1 MRSRQFLFAVAPL
14 IAAIGCAAPTR
25 AWIHP
30 DDVPKVFPWPNNQSQ
45 VTVRAKPRT
54 TLANTCSW
62 FGSYEEV
69 TVAPDT
75 SFYITDE
82 LDKQFV
88 YTPVRSP
95 MRRLSPVK
103 SIEIRWP
110 VKAIEPAAAPPPEPP
125 SAQPAPPAPPTS
137 PAPAQP
143 PPAAPKPPPP
153 APKPS

>member
-1 MRSRQFLFAVAPL
+1 MRSRYFVLAVAPL
-14 IAAIGCAAPTR
+14 IAAVGCAAPTR

-69 TVAPDT
+69 TLGPDT

-110 VKAIEPAAAPPPEPP
+110 VKVVEPAAAPPPEPP
-125 SAQPAPPAPPTS
+125 
-137 PAPAQP
+137 PAPAEPAAPPQP
-143 PPAAPKPPPP
+143 PPASGKPPPP
-153 APKPS
+153 APAPKPS

>member
-1 MRSRQFLFAVAPL
+1 MRSRHFFLAVAPL

-25 AWIHP
+25 AWVHP

-45 VTVRAKPRT
+45 VTVRVKPRT

-69 TVAPDT
+69 TLAPDT

-110 VKAIEPAAAPPPEPP
+110 VKAIEPAAAPPPEAPP
-125 SAQPAPPAPPTS
+125 AQPAPAAPPQ
-137 PAPAQP
+137 PAPATS
-143 PPAAPKPPPP
+143 KPPPP
-153 APKPS
+153 APAPKPS